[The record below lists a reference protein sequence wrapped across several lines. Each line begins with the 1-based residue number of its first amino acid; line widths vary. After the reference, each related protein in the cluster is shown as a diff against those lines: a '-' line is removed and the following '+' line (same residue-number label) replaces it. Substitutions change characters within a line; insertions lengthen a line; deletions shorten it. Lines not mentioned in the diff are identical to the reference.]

1 MTVKGVEGRM
11 KIAVC
16 DDHRESLERI
26 SGYLNEFLEERGIPA
41 EVLCYSSAGE
51 FSAAMDAQRFDLA
64 FLELVLQDF
73 SGFVLARKLRA
84 RDVRC
89 ELVFITGHPEFM
101 ADAFP
106 YRPIGYLIKPA
117 SARELTDVME
127 RFLFYCGH
135 RSLHYTIH
143 TREKDHQVP
152 HEQIRYF
159 RSDGHRV
166 LIHTA
171 VHPEPLVHLRRLDDI
186 ERELAA
192 LPYLRCHQSYLVRSS
207 AVRRFEHRRP
217 RLILDDGTEIPVSKR
232 YFNDVTAYLLGRNQM

>member
-1 MTVKGVEGRM
+1 MR
-11 KIAVC
+11 IAVC

-26 SGYLNEFLEERGIPA
+26 SVHLNEFLETRGIPA
-41 EVLCYSSAGE
+41 EVLCYSSADE

-64 FLELVLQDF
+64 FLELVWQDCN
-73 SGFVLARKLRA
+73 GFELARKLRA

-89 ELVFITGHPEFM
+89 ELVFVTERPEFM

-106 YRPIGYLIKPA
+106 YRPIGYLVKPV
-117 SARELTDVME
+117 SGDELADVMK
-127 RFLFYCGH
+127 RFLFYCSH

-159 RSDGHRV
+159 QSDGHRV

-171 VHPEPLVHLRRLDDI
+171 DQSEPLVHLRRLDDI

-207 AVRRFEHRRP
+207 AVRRFEHHRS

-232 YFNDVTAYLLGRNQM
+232 YGSNVTSYLLDRNQI